1 MTNDSAGYLEKR
13 FRLKENGTTVKTE
26 ITAGATTF
34 ITMAYILA
42 VNPLILSEAGMDKGA
57 VFTATAVASI
67 VATLCMAFFANYPFV
82 LSAGMGLNAFFT
94 YSVVLGMGHSWE
106 FALTAVFIE
115 GIIFILLSFINV
127 REAIVNSIPEN
138 LKYAVSVGIG
148 LFIAFVGFQASTLVV
163 ADEATLVTLG
173 SVKSPEA
180 IVTIVGLIVS
190 ILFLVK
196 GVQGALLIGV
206 LVATV
211 VAIPLGVTQLPT
223 SLFEL
228 PPSIAPTAFAFTRVG
243 MDEIFS
249 FDMFMV
255 VITFLFVDMF
265 DTIAMLIG
273 TATKADMLDEDGKLP
288 NLKPALMADAIGTTL
303 GACLGTSTVTT
314 FAESASGVAA
324 GGRTGLTSLTSA
336 VLFGLA
342 LFFAPLFTAIPAA
355 ATAPALIIVGLFM
368 IGSVVNIDFEDF
380 TEGFPAFLAIIVMP
394 LTYSIGDGLMFGII
408 AYAVTKLLSRRANE
422 VSPVVYILA
431 ILFTLRLIFM

>member
-1 MTNDSAGYLEKR
+1 MDHSTTGFLERK
-13 FRLKENGTTVKTE
+13 FRLKENGTSVKTE

-34 ITMAYILA
+34 VTMAYILA

-57 VFTATAVASI
+57 VFTATAISSI
-67 VATLCMAFFANYPFV
+67 VATLFMAIYANYPFV

-94 YSVVLGMGHSWE
+94 YSVVLGMGHTWE

-115 GIIFILLSFINV
+115 GIIFILLSFLNV

-163 ADEATLVTLG
+163 ADGATLVTLG

-180 IVTIVGLIVS
+180 IVTIIGLIVS
-190 ILFLVK
+190 IFFILK
-196 GVQGALLIGV
+196 NVQGALLIGV
-206 LVATV
+206 LTATI
-211 VAIPLGVTQLPT
+211 VAIPLGVTHMP
-223 SLFEL
+223 SGLFQL
-228 PPSIAPTAFAFTRVG
+228 PPSVAPTALAFRRVG
-243 MDEIFS
+243 LSEIFT

-273 TATKADMLDEDGKLP
+273 TATKAEMLDENGELT

-314 FAESASGVAA
+314 FAESAAGVAA

-336 VLFGLA
+336 VLFAIA

-355 ATAPALIIVGLFM
+355 ATAPALIIVGLYM
-368 IGSVVNIDFEDF
+368 VGSVVKIDFEDF

-408 AYAVTKLLSRRANE
+408 AYAVTKLLSKRADE
-422 VSPVVYILA
+422 VSFVVYILA
-431 ILFTLRLIFM
+431 ILFTLRLIFA

>member
-1 MTNDSAGYLEKR
+1 MTNDSAGYLERR

-67 VATLCMAFFANYPFV
+67 VATLFMAFFANYPFV

-223 SLFEL
+223 SIFEL
-228 PPSIAPTAFAFTRVG
+228 PPSVAPTAFAFTRVG

>member
-1 MTNDSAGYLEKR
+1 
-13 FRLKENGTTVKTE
+13 
-26 ITAGATTF
+26 
-34 ITMAYILA
+34 
-42 VNPLILSEAGMDKGA
+42 
-57 VFTATAVASI
+57 
-67 VATLCMAFFANYPFV
+67 
-82 LSAGMGLNAFFT
+82 
-94 YSVVLGMGHSWE
+94 MGHSWE

-324 GGRTGLTSLTSA
+324 GGRTGLTSLTST

-342 LFFAPLFTAIPAA
+342 LFFAP
-355 ATAPALIIVGLFM
+355 II
-368 IGSVVNIDFEDF
+368 
-380 TEGFPAFLAIIVMP
+380 
-394 LTYSIGDGLMFGII
+394 YSNTSCCHSTSINNRWTFYDWFCSE
-408 AYAVTKLLSRRANE
+408 Y
-422 VSPVVYILA
+422 
-431 ILFTLRLIFM
+431 

>member
-211 VAIPLGVTQLPT
+211 VAIPLGVTHLPT

>member
-1 MTNDSAGYLEKR
+1 MTNDSAGYLERR
-13 FRLKENGTTVKTE
+13 FRLKENGTTVTTE

-190 ILFLVK
+190 IFFLVK

-223 SLFEL
+223 SIFEL
-228 PPSIAPTAFAFTRVG
+228 PPSVAPTAFAFTKVG
-243 MDEIFS
+243 IDEIFS

-273 TATKADMLDEDGKLP
+273 TATKADMLDDDGKLP

>member
-1 MTNDSAGYLEKR
+1 MTNDSAGYLERR
-13 FRLKENGTTVKTE
+13 FRLKENGTTVTTE

-190 ILFLVK
+190 IFFLVK

-223 SLFEL
+223 SIFEL
-228 PPSIAPTAFAFTRVG
+228 PPSVAPTAFAFTKVG
-243 MDEIFS
+243 IDEIFS

-273 TATKADMLDEDGKLP
+273 TATKADMLDDDGKLP

-408 AYAVTKLLSRRANE
+408 AYAVTKLLSKRANE

>member
-1 MTNDSAGYLEKR
+1 MTNDSAGYLERR

-57 VFTATAVASI
+57 VFTATAIASI

-223 SLFEL
+223 SIFEL
-228 PPSIAPTAFAFTRVG
+228 PPSVAPTAFAFTRVG

>member
-1 MTNDSAGYLEKR
+1 MTNDSAGYLERR
-13 FRLKENGTTVKTE
+13 FRLKENGTTVTTE

-223 SLFEL
+223 SIFEL
-228 PPSIAPTAFAFTRVG
+228 PPSVAPTAFAFTRVG